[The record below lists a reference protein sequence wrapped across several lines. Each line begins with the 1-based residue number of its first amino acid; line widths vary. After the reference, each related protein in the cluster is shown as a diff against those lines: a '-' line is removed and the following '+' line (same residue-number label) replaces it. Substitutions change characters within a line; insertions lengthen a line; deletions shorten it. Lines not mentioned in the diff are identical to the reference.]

1 MRRHVSRQQGALTSK
16 ICCLDFVVAA
26 LGPAISSPASR
37 RWCEVETTFRHG
49 EVGVRSSSMHMH
61 VMLRS
66 SRVYLATA
74 ALCPALSKELDFLL
88 SS

>member
-1 MRRHVSRQQGALTSK
+1 MLVDSRVLSRRRY
-16 ICCLDFVVAA
+16 AA
-26 LGPAISSPASR
+26 LILLLPRLGLGQPFR
-37 RWCEVETTFRHG
+37 LLHRGDGEVETTFRHG
-49 EVGVRSSSMHMH
+49 EVGVRSSSMH